1 MLPIEGS
8 NPTEGK
14 YFNILLLKSQGKSRI
29 IKQKSLNEKLG
40 KIPLWDSN
48 PRQLVY
54 KIDGYLSRQNIKG

>member
-29 IKQKSLNEKLG
+29 IKQKSLNEKFE
-40 KIPLWDSN
+40 KNPLSGI
-48 PRQLVY
+48 RIL
-54 KIDGYLSRQNIKG
+54 IS